1 MERRTL
7 PVSRLL
13 VDLLNPRYEENDTTE
28 EAVFDLVTSDKVYE
42 IARDVVELG
51 SLNPLENIGVYAD
64 EESDGRRFIVV
75 EGNRRI
81 CALRL
86 LEDPDAVPKDVP
98 KRASLVQRFRQLGDK
113 GNHPTRV
120 DCVVFDTRED
130 ADRWLDRLHGEPP
143 DGTARRK
150 WDAAQKAR
158 ASSGTSR
165 NTAALQFLDWAKR
178 TKRMTA
184 ADSQRRITTVQRS
197 IGNPAVRA
205 AMGLVGVQNGGLRR
219 IVPLTVFEPRAD
231 RLIAELD
238 DTLTSRSGSEERE
251 AFVAKLLEDLGEPEP
266 KIDPKKLDDDTP
278 DAEPASGDTDD
289 GGGDNDG
296 SGSTTSGD
304 SSDGGSD
311 DGGGT
316 QTDGP
321 EDTSTDDG
329 GNASSSSGNG
339 GGGRASRPRDKS
351 RLPVFDDLD
360 DALAKLGNDKLLSLH
375 ASITGISAETHTPL
389 VAIGLWAFI
398 EVLTRAAGRSERAE
412 IGSFYNAFTQNSG
425 LDKDERKS
433 QRQSLNRV
441 MENGDATKHHKVAMT
456 VDRKQLQNDFEVLRP
471 VLVAL
476 AQKAEEL
483 KTT

>member
-28 EAVFDLVTSDKVYE
+28 EAFSDLISSDKIIE
-42 IARDVVELG
+42 IARDIVERG
-51 SLNPLENIGVYAD
+51 ALNPLENIGVYAD
-64 EESDGRRFIVV
+64 EESGGKRFVV
-75 EGNRRI
+75 LEGNRRI
-81 CALRL
+81 CALQL
-86 LEDPDAVPKDVP
+86 LEDPDGVPKDVP
-98 KRASLVQRFRQLGDK
+98 KRVSLVQRLKQLGDK
-113 GNHPTRV
+113 GRHPTRV
-120 DCVVFDTRED
+120 ECVVFDSREE
-130 ADRWLDRLHGEPP
+130 ADEWLDRLHGEPP

-178 TKRMTA
+178 TGRMTA
-184 ADSQRRITTVQRS
+184 EDSQRRITTVQRS
-197 IGNPAVRA
+197 IGNPNVRA

-219 IVPLTVFEPRAD
+219 VVPLTVFEPRAD

-238 DTLTSRSGSEERE
+238 KTLTSRSGSKERE
-251 AFVAKLLEDLGEPEP
+251 AFVAKLLKELGDPEP
-266 KIDPKKLDDDTP
+266 KIDAKRLDDDSP
-278 DAEPASGDTDD
+278 DDVSG
-289 GGGDNDG
+289 
-296 SGSTTSGD
+296 SGD
-304 SSDGGSD
+304 SDDSSGSAGDDSTSNGDQSARGSGDEGGTRTGGSE
-311 DGGGT
+311 G
-316 QTDGP
+316 
-321 EDTSTDDG
+321 TSTDDDEDDPGSPGDG
-329 GNASSSSGNG
+329 GR
-339 GGGRASRPRDKS
+339 GRASRPRDKS

-398 EVLTRAAGRSERAE
+398 EVLTRAAGRGERAE
-412 IGSFYNAFTQNSG
+412 IGSFYNTFTQSSG

-433 QRQSLNRV
+433 QRQSLTRV